1 MTGLGDAF
9 GATTIGE
16 FTTFGLA
23 NSALDRGEFAGC
35 GIVATHADKT
45 KGNVTM
51 IAPLTTVLIMDSPGF
66 IVVTLT
72 AWFFTQNTCLP
83 AALHPGSG
91 CLSGVIPWLCF
102 AGSRRYLRQQ
112 PERRPALNPDELP

>member
-1 MTGLGDAF
+1 VTGLGDAF
-9 GATTIGE
+9 GALTAGE

-23 NSALDRGEFAGC
+23 NGALDRGESAGC

-45 KGNVTM
+45 KGSVTM

-91 CLSGVIPWLCF
+91 CLF
-102 AGSRRYLRQQ
+102 RRYSVALLR
-112 PERRPALNPDELP
+112 RLPAPFTAAARAKACAKS